1 MTTGTPALS
10 VVLVTPNAFS
20 TIRKTVRHLRAQSIH
35 ERIELLVVVPSRVT
49 LDAPPAE
56 LEGFARWEVIEL
68 GETNNIARMKLEA
81 VRRATAPVVVFAED
95 HCFPTPTWGAALLA
109 AHDAGWEAVGPVV
122 SNGNPGTRLSQAAFL
137 LHWLSWTG
145 PLPAGETHY
154 LPWHNTS
161 YRRRDLLALGER
173 LSELLPVEGFL
184 QDELRASGSR
194 FYLEPAA
201 CATHIN
207 MSRLRPWI
215 GHGYWGGRMYA
226 AFRSA
231 RWPLPQRL
239 LRVMGAPL
247 VPGVRLLR
255 ILRDVRRSD
264 ELRALVPGVLPCLV
278 LGLVIHAVG
287 EVAGYLVGP
296 GPSEEHYS
304 WYEMN
309 RASHVTDAERSALA
323 A

>member
-1 MTTGTPALS
+1 MTGTPALS

-35 ERIELLVVVPSRVT
+35 DRIELLVVVASCAT

-68 GETNNIARMKLEA
+68 GETNRIASMKLEA

-95 HCFPTPTWGAALLA
+95 HCYPAPTWGAALLA
-109 AHDAGWEAVGPVV
+109 AHDAGWDAVGPLV

-145 PLPAGETHY
+145 PLPAGEMQY

-161 YRRRDLLALGER
+161 YTRRALLALGER
-173 LSELLPVEGFL
+173 LAELLPVEGFL

-194 FYLEPAA
+194 LYLEPAA
-201 CATHIN
+201 RATHIN
-207 MSRLRPWI
+207 ISRLGPWI
-215 GHGYWGGRMYA
+215 SHGYWGGRMYG

-231 RWPLPQRL
+231 RWPLGHRL
-239 LRVMGAPL
+239 LRGAGAPL

-264 ELRALVPGVLPCLV
+264 ELRGLVPGVLPCLV

-287 EVAGYLVGP
+287 EVAGYLLGP
-296 GPSEEHYS
+296 GPSEERYS
-304 WYEMN
+304 WYEMS
-309 RASHVTDAERSALA
+309 RASHVTAGDRSALA